1 MKKKPYND
9 NLVMASIE
17 SLYNQANDSV
27 SPADAG
33 IKRQDPGKLPI
44 VGSLPVTIS
53 DKTTDKT
60 DDHLDDMVLTGL
72 LDTVL
77 VEQTAPAERT
87 HGDDTSDN
95 PFLAIRQAVIS
106 AGQSSSAQAIPEQL
120 PESSPVTDKQS
131 FAGQLADL
139 IDAEIERRMTERL
152 KTNPKPAAYKKQVKK
167 QPAAS
172 AKPANKASK
181 TKKPAQKRQST
192 KTITAS
198 TKKATKTRRK
208 TKT

>member
-33 IKRQDPGKLPI
+33 IKRQDPDKLPI

-77 VEQTAPAERT
+77 VEQTAPAELAR
-87 HGDDTSDN
+87 GDDTSDN
-95 PFLAIRQAVIS
+95 PFLATV
-106 AGQSSSAQAIPEQL
+106 
-120 PESSPVTDKQS
+120 
-131 FAGQLADL
+131 
-139 IDAEIERRMTERL
+139 RL
-152 KTNPKPAAYKKQVKK
+152 SYQPDNPLRHRPYPNNYQRAHL
-167 QPAAS
+167 
-172 AKPANKASK
+172 
-181 TKKPAQKRQST
+181 
-192 KTITAS
+192 
-198 TKKATKTRRK
+198 
-208 TKT
+208 